1 VVFMSVRVGRVVVSR
16 DKPASADSFW
26 CTIEDQSYIPEVGS
40 YLVCEAS
47 FSGQTCRLLCVI
59 EDVEY
64 STDVTSAA
72 VYYGAMMPPSPPPT
86 SPVTIKMA
94 KVRVV
99 ASEMEVYA
107 PPEAGSLMR
116 TLNQNDAELLAR
128 NIPQRNRILIGFAR
142 GSFIPVYV
150 HSEYLL
156 GEQAAHANIS
166 GKTGLATKT
175 SYALFLAYNILAWTR
190 ANDEKVK
197 VVMLNVKG
205 GDLMRLHKSSEKWD
219 DVFNNVEKWSK
230 MAGIS
235 SNDVKGLLE
244 GWKAALDKVDP
255 CEFNRNVK
263 YFTYQ
268 GDPFDPFNDKYTNVV
283 YFSYGLA
290 DITTEELIAALY
302 RPDEEIQER
311 QINAIYT
318 YMSEA
323 GQSRGGLSFD
333 HFIEDLKKYSTYTPD
348 KMPWQVKADLF
359 VKLIDWHYLT
369 MGALHRRVAGF
380 LARSTK
386 IVKRDY
392 PNGNPIKF
400 DSLDTNKINV
410 IQIYGL
416 SDQEQRLV
424 VNALLREIRE
434 KLEGS
439 KERVKVVV
447 FVDELNKYAPKRYSP
462 IKEQLLEIASR
473 GRYIGL
479 SLVGAQQFASD
490 IDSEIYG
497 NTSLK
502 VVGQSDD
509 AEVSSEI
516 YRFLGELRKRATRLR
531 KGQLIVHHPML
542 FAPIIVEFPPPPHVI
557 SLVA

>member
-1 VVFMSVRVGRVVVSR
+1 MSDQIGRVVVSR
-16 DKPASADSFW
+16 DKPASAGSFW
-26 CTIEDQSYIPEVGS
+26 CTIEKQSYIPEVGS
-40 YLVCEAS
+40 YLVCETS
-47 FSGQTCRLLCVI
+47 FSGQTCKLLCVI

-64 STDVTSAA
+64 SADIASAA

-86 SPVTIKMA
+86 SPVTIKMV

-107 PPEAGSLMR
+107 PPEAGSLVR
-116 TLNQNDAELLAR
+116 TLDQGDAELLAR
-128 NIPQRNRILIGFAR
+128 NIPRRNRILIGFAR
-142 GSFIPVYV
+142 GSFIPVYM

-175 SYALFLAYNILAWTR
+175 SYALFLAYNILAWARTNGER
-190 ANDEKVK
+190 VK
-197 VVMLNVKG
+197 IVILNVKG
-205 GDLMRLHKSSEKWD
+205 GDLMRLHESFEKWED
-219 DVFNNVEKWSK
+219 IFNNIEKWSEI
-230 MAGIS
+230 AGVS

-244 GWKAALDKVDP
+244 SWKATLGEINP
-255 CEFNRNVK
+255 CEFNRSVK

-268 GDPFDPFNDKYTNVV
+268 GDPFDPFMDGYNNVV

-311 QINAIYT
+311 QVNAIYT

-323 GQSRGGLSFD
+323 EQSGRRLSFD
-333 HFIEDLKKYSTYTPD
+333 NLMEDLKKYSTYTPQTIRQD
-348 KMPWQVKADLF
+348 VRGTLF
-359 VKLIDWHYLT
+359 VNLTDWHYLT
-369 MGALHRRVAGF
+369 MGALRRRIAGF

-386 IVKRDY
+386 IVTRNR

-400 DSLDTNKINV
+400 DSLDTNGINV

-439 KERVKVVV
+439 RERVKVVV
-447 FVDELNKYAPKRYSP
+447 FVDELNKYAPRRYSP

-479 SLVGAQQFASD
+479 SLVGAQQFASN

-497 NTSLK
+497 NASLK

-542 FAPIIVEFPPPPHVI
+542 FAPIVVEFPPPPHVI